1 MGQQK
6 SMVLAYLL
14 WLIVG
19 AFGGHR
25 FYLGRIK
32 TGIAL
37 AVLLV
42 LSVAASVGGSFY
54 MMQAIENG
62 AEIMDLALSVNAF
75 TILTYSGSLLML
87 VWMVWY
93 AVDLIL
99 IYFMVKK
106 DRERFALSVDGQASQ
121 VFE

>member
-1 MGQQK
+1 
-6 SMVLAYLL
+6 
-14 WLIVG
+14 
-19 AFGGHR
+19 
-25 FYLGRIK
+25 
-32 TGIAL
+32 
-37 AVLLV
+37 
-42 LSVAASVGGSFY
+42 